1 MIKSPVWIPVVLTLV
16 VAAKFWSLVA
26 FWSPQSLV
34 LSGDFFS
41 LFYPA
46 RAFAAQE
53 IWSGRLPFWNSF
65 SACGSP
71 FIADI
76 TNAFFY
82 PFNLLHAL
90 LPAGLGYIWLE
101 YVLLFHFVL
110 AGSFTYALAR
120 SLGQTGWGALFS
132 ALTFM
137 LSGFLTGHSRHLD
150 IVSTAV
156 WLPAIFWGISRTLEK
171 GSIPVAMATGLFW
184 GVSLLG
190 GHPQIFFY
198 VSLASLAFFIFL
210 AWGKRDASISLSPAR
225 KGMLLIL
232 TGTTALGF
240 SALQWLPTWE
250 LARMSTRLRV
260 PLAYLIE

>member
-1 MIKSPVWIPVVLTLV
+1 MLTLV

-26 FWSPQSLV
+26 FWSPQSRI

-53 IWSGRLPFWNSF
+53 IWSGRLPFWNPF

-82 PFNLLHAL
+82 PVQSAAC
-90 LPAGLGYIWLE
+90 PATGRLGYIWLE

-120 SLGQTGWGALFS
+120 RLGQTGWGALFS

-137 LSGFLTGHSRHLD
+137 LSGFLTAHSRHLD
-150 IVSTAV
+150 ILSTAV
-156 WLPAIFWGISRTLEK
+156 WLPAIFWGISKTLEK

-184 GVSLLG
+184 GVSSIGRTSSNFLLCQSG
-190 GHPQIFFY
+190 LPGLLYLPGVGEAGCIDPAQPGSKRNAPGPDGNHCLGVFRPAVAPDLGIGPNEHPPPG
-198 VSLASLAFFIFL
+198 A
-210 AWGKRDASISLSPAR
+210 PC
-225 KGMLLIL
+225 
-232 TGTTALGF
+232 
-240 SALQWLPTWE
+240 LPD
-250 LARMSTRLRV
+250 
-260 PLAYLIE
+260 